1 MAVPA
6 VRSAVRTWLEKFEA
20 GDKVLVAVSGG
31 ADSLALAHALSVE
44 AKQFA
49 ITIVGVTVD
58 HQLQAASAAQAE
70 TVVSQLSSMD
80 LKCVV
85 KIV

>member
-31 ADSLALAHALSVE
+31 
-44 AKQFA
+44 
-49 ITIVGVTVD
+49 
-58 HQLQAASAAQAE
+58 
-70 TVVSQLSSMD
+70 
-80 LKCVV
+80 
-85 KIV
+85 